1 MATKETQQ
9 KGTGDRVEA
18 VSATPPADVAPE
30 RSTRVTLVDAA
41 VARPLPATKP
51 VTSDAAS
58 ANPAAMPAVDLQITV
73 IKGGLTNIKVPVAIG
88 ARYDGLAFAG
98 ATKAFDR
105 LLDSWLTRAVDMG
118 IIGSSLGQLFLINL
132 DQFQRTGKVK
142 ADNLLLAGMGEPGRF
157 ARDSL
162 QFLISNVVVGTKV
175 MGHNELAL
183 PLLGIRRSE
192 LTVADAVR
200 GLVAGINDGYERLR
214 AMADDDANNRVALQ
228 NAAAQPLSVI
238 IAHPELGKSKEIEA
252 QLGEL
257 AQENP
262 FASLTLTIQRGPDV
276 EADPVLEPSPVDV
289 EPDQPVNYLRITQ
302 SKSAAAAM
310 RGKSVF
316 LVMRKKPAANR
327 PVDSFMTDVF
337 QFSAL
342 SEVSVISQREQEVN
356 SRILR
361 DLVDHMTQDCA
372 LKLREELG
380 TFFTNI
386 LIPDDFRKLTE
397 GSVDLTLE
405 VDETTAAYPWEMAT
419 NKRFTKASF
428 VSTNVAVSRQFRTLL
443 SPPPVSPPAL
453 NARLKAL
460 IIADPASDE
469 LALPHARAEG
479 AAVVEML
486 EKARKAWGGQ
496 YDITARVRIGP
507 CGDEAG
513 RTLLDKLK
521 AQNKCVVDAEP
532 CQPLELAMLVVN
544 EQFDLIHYAGHGISD
559 PKTGQT
565 GWVFAGD
572 CVLSAKDIFRVRQVP
587 RLVFANACFS
597 AATSDYNEQR
607 KHMTGLAQAFFA
619 RGIPNFIGAGW
630 QVDDACA
637 EECARWFYARVM
649 GLSSPNTGGSLIGTA
664 PPATIGEALK
674 KAREMALIR
683 KPRSPSWGAYQHYGH
698 VSDKLVAMSN
708 TPLPTIASPQT
719 AADAPVAIN
728 SRATLSTPSIS
739 GVAKMAA
746 SEPSAGPKSP
756 DPNLVY
762 VNGIDFNTGEY
773 AFKPRS
779 IDDLA
784 KQVLAHPGADRFGD
798 MHGDKPR
805 SFALPFDMDPN
816 KLNESGWGVI
826 FHPDTPQKVRDALE
840 PLIALRRT
848 QAGECFKALDY
859 KKGEQARDWY
869 ARHGISPGNLD
880 PTIVPYYLLLV
891 GPPELIPFE
900 FQYLLGVDYAI
911 GRLSFDTPEG
921 YERYARSTVA
931 YESAK
936 PVPNGKEIAYWG
948 TRHLGDAAT
957 ELSASM
963 LVDPLANGIAGAT
976 GALKQAVSTQVGY
989 DRKLRLGDDA
999 TKDSLLET
1007 LHAKK
1012 PPAMLF
1018 TASHG
1023 MALRSGQATQA
1034 ATQGAL
1040 LCQDWPGFGS
1050 VRKEHFLAATD
1061 IDDDANVNGV
1071 VALLFACFG
1080 AGTPD
1085 ADQFLMDLSQAG
1097 QAPPLAPKPFIAAL
1111 PQRLLAHPNGS
1122 ALAVIGHI
1130 DRAWGFSIQAPKVSS
1145 PQIGTFR
1152 NSIGSILS
1160 GGPVGH
1166 AICGQFGAK
1175 FSALSVLLLSATSPT
1190 AANATRLSDRELVTR
1205 WLERN
1210 DAQNYV
1216 LLGDPAVRIRNDA
1229 LA

>member
-1 MATKETQQ
+1 VATKETQQ

-30 RSTRVTLVDAA
+30 PSTRVTLVDAA

-73 IKGGLTNIKVPVAIG
+73 IKGGLTNIKVPVVIG

-98 ATKAFDR
+98 STKAFDR

-132 DQFQRTGKVK
+132 DQFQRAGTIK

-175 MGHNELAL
+175 MGHKELAL

-728 SRATLSTPSIS
+728 ARATLSTPSIS

-762 VNGIDFNTGEY
+762 VNGIDFDTGEY
-773 AFKPRS
+773 ALNRGRS
-779 IDDLA
+779 
-784 KQVLAHPGADRFGD
+784 
-798 MHGDKPR
+798 
-805 SFALPFDMDPN
+805 
-816 KLNESGWGVI
+816 
-826 FHPDTPQKVRDALE
+826 T
-840 PLIALRRT
+840 
-848 QAGECFKALDY
+848 
-859 KKGEQARDWY
+859 
-869 ARHGISPGNLD
+869 ISPSKYWRIPA
-880 PTIVPYYLLLV
+880 PT
-891 GPPELIPFE
+891 
-900 FQYLLGVDYAI
+900 
-911 GRLSFDTPEG
+911 
-921 YERYARSTVA
+921 
-931 YESAK
+931 
-936 PVPNGKEIAYWG
+936 
-948 TRHLGDAAT
+948 
-957 ELSASM
+957 
-963 LVDPLANGIAGAT
+963 
-976 GALKQAVSTQVGY
+976 
-989 DRKLRLGDDA
+989 
-999 TKDSLLET
+999 
-1007 LHAKK
+1007 
-1012 PPAMLF
+1012 
-1018 TASHG
+1018 
-1023 MALRSGQATQA
+1023 
-1034 ATQGAL
+1034 
-1040 LCQDWPGFGS
+1040 
-1050 VRKEHFLAATD
+1050 
-1061 IDDDANVNGV
+1061 
-1071 VALLFACFG
+1071 
-1080 AGTPD
+1080 
-1085 ADQFLMDLSQAG
+1085 
-1097 QAPPLAPKPFIAAL
+1097 
-1111 PQRLLAHPNGS
+1111 
-1122 ALAVIGHI
+1122 ALA
-1130 DRAWGFSIQAPKVSS
+1130 
-1145 PQIGTFR
+1145 T
-1152 NSIGSILS
+1152 
-1160 GGPVGH
+1160 
-1166 AICGQFGAK
+1166 CT
-1175 FSALSVLLLSATSPT
+1175 ATSPAHSRCRSIWIPT
-1190 AANATRLSDRELVTR
+1190 S
-1205 WLERN
+1205 
-1210 DAQNYV
+1210 
-1216 LLGDPAVRIRNDA
+1216 
-1229 LA
+1229 

>member
-1 MATKETQQ
+1 MATRETRQKES
-9 KGTGDRVEA
+9 GDRVDA
-18 VSATPPADVAPE
+18 ASKAPAAIVAPE
-30 RSTRVTLVDAA
+30 PLTKVTADAA
-41 VARPLPATKP
+41 MARPLPAATP
-51 VTSDAAS
+51 AAADAAS
-58 ANPAAMPAVDLQITV
+58 ANPAAMSATDLQITV
-73 IKGGLTNIKVPVAIG
+73 VTGGLTNIKVPVAIG

-98 ATKAFDR
+98 STKAFDR

-132 DQFQRTGKVK
+132 DQFQRAGTIK
-142 ADNLLLAGMGEPGRF
+142 ADNLVLAGMGEPGRF

-183 PLLGIRRSE
+183 PMLGTRRSE

-200 GLVAGINDGYERLR
+200 GLIAGIQDGYERLR
-214 AMADDDANNRVALQ
+214 AMADDDANNRDALR

-238 IAHPELGKSKEIEA
+238 IAHPEPDKSKEIET

-262 FASLTLTIQRGPDV
+262 FPNLTLAIHRGPDV
-276 EADPVLEPSPVDV
+276 DADPVFEPRPVDV
-289 EPDQPVNYLRITQ
+289 EPDQPVNYLRIKQ
-302 SKSAAAAM
+302 SKSATAAM

-316 LVMRKKPAANR
+316 PGKRKTPAAR
-327 PVDSFMTDVF
+327 PAVDPFMTDVF
-337 QFSAL
+337 EFSAL

-361 DLVDHMTQDCA
+361 DLVDHMTQDKA
-372 LKLREELG
+372 PKDREDLG

-397 GSVDLTLE
+397 GSISLTLE
-405 VDETTAAYPWEMAT
+405 VDETTAAHPWEMAT

-453 NARLKAL
+453 NTRLKAL
-460 IIADPASDE
+460 IIADPAMND

-479 AAVVEML
+479 TAVVEML

-513 RTLLDKLK
+513 RALLDKLK

-597 AATSDYNEQR
+597 AATTDYNEQR

-637 EECARWFYARVM
+637 AECARWFYARVL
-649 GLSSPNTGGSLIGTA
+649 GLSSPNTGGSIIGTA

-698 VSDKLVAMSN
+698 VSDKLVAMAN
-708 TPLPTIASPQT
+708 TPLPTVASPQT
-719 AADAPVAIN
+719 AADAPGTISA
-728 SRATLSTPSIS
+728 RTTLSTPSVS

-746 SEPSAGPKSP
+746 SESTAGLKSP
-756 DPNLVY
+756 DPDLVY
-762 VNGIDFNTGEY
+762 VNGIDFDTGEY

-779 IDDLA
+779 IEDLA
-784 KQVLAHPGADRFGD
+784 KQVTAHPGADRFGE
-798 MHGDKPR
+798 MRGEKPR

-816 KLNESGWGVI
+816 KLSESGWGVI
-826 FHPDTPQKVRDALE
+826 FHTDTPQRVRDALA

-848 QAGECFKALDY
+848 QAGGRFKALDY

-869 ARHGISPGNLD
+869 GRHGVAPGAID
-880 PTIVPYYLLLV
+880 PMIVPYYLLLV
-891 GPPELIPFE
+891 GPPDLIPFE

-911 GRLSFDTPEG
+911 GRLSFDAPEG

-931 YESAK
+931 YEAARS
-936 PVPNGKEIAYWG
+936 VPNGKEITYWG

-957 ELSASM
+957 ELSASL
-963 LVDPLANGIAGAT
+963 LVDPLANGMAGAP
-976 GALKQAVSTQVGY
+976 GALKQAISTQVGY

-1023 MALRSGQATQA
+1023 MALRSGQTAQA
-1034 ATQGAL
+1034 ANQGAL

-1050 VRKEHFLAATD
+1050 VGKEHFLAAAD
-1061 IDDDANVNGV
+1061 IADDANVNGV

-1130 DRAWGFSIQAPKVSS
+1130 DRAWGFSIQAPRASG

-1152 NSIGSILS
+1152 NSIGAILT

-1190 AANATRLSDRELVTR
+1190 APNATRLSDRELVAR

-1229 LA
+1229 LV